1 MGIST
6 DVVVVG
12 GGASGLSAAFTA
24 RRRGASVVLVERR
37 RLGGD
42 CTWTGCVP
50 SKTLIE
56 QARKVHAG
64 RQMGL
69 EGEIDFA
76 AVMERVNERVLKV
89 SAEEDRP
96 ALEAQG
102 IRVLEG
108 QASFAGPRRL
118 LVDGTPLTGR
128 VIVLATGSTALV
140 PPVPGLRE
148 AEPLT
153 NDTVFDLRKLP
164 ERLVVMGGG
173 PIGLELAQA
182 FNRLGSQVTIVEGLD
197 RVANRE
203 EPETS
208 EAITQVLT
216 GEGVELVLGSF
227 VEEASRGTGGS
238 VTLRTSGGTGVIGD
252 ALLCAVG
259 RRPVTDGLEADR
271 GGVELDERG
280 FVKVDGKLRTTA
292 EGVYAAGDICGGLQF
307 THVGYAMGSLAVENG
322 LGKLPK
328 AFDDRVLPWVTFT
341 DPEIGRVGLT
351 EAEAYE
357 AHGESAKVAY
367 LPIAETDRAK
377 TSGEG
382 AGFVKMVAG
391 PHPVVRGLAGGQLL
405 GATVVCPAGGDVVH
419 ELALAMHTR
428 TITGRVAQ
436 AVHAYPSWSLAVR
449 ECAVQ
454 FFTEYKGRSARSARA
469 ANG

>member
-12 GGASGLSAAFTA
+12 GGAAGLAAALTA

-56 QARKVHAG
+56 QARKVHTA

-69 EGEIDFA
+69 YGPIDFG
-76 AVMERVNERVLKV
+76 AVMERVEERVLKV

-96 ALEAQG
+96 ALEALG

-108 QASFAGPRRL
+108 QAGFAGPKRL

-140 PPVPGLRE
+140 PPIPGLAE
-148 AEPLT
+148 AKPLT
-153 NDTVFDLRKLP
+153 NETIFDLRRLP
-164 ERLVVMGGG
+164 ARLAVMGGG

-182 FNRLGSQVTIVEGLD
+182 FCRLGSQVAIVEGLD
-197 RVANRE
+197 RVASRE

-208 EAITQVLT
+208 ETIARVLED
-216 GEGVELVLGSF
+216 EGVALLVGSL
-227 VEEASRGTGGS
+227 VDEVVHAPDGS
-238 VTLRTSGGTGVIGD
+238 VTLRIGDGTTMAVD

-259 RRPVTDGLEADR
+259 RGPVTDGLDPER
-271 GGVELDERG
+271 GGVALDARG
-280 FVKVDGKLRTTA
+280 FVKVDSKLRTTA
-292 EGVYAAGDICGGLQF
+292 EGVYAAGDICGGPQF
-307 THVGYAMGSLAVENG
+307 THASYAMGSLAVENG
-322 LGKLPK
+322 LGQVSKR
-328 AFDDRVLPWVTFT
+328 FDHRALPWVTFT
-341 DPEIGRVGLT
+341 DPEIGRVGMT
-351 EAEAYE
+351 EAEAYT
-357 AHGESAKVAY
+357 AYGERANVAY
-367 LPIAETDRAK
+367 LPIVETDRAK
-377 TSGEG
+377 TSGDV
-382 AGFVKMVAG
+382 AGFVKLIAG
-391 PHPVVRGLAGGQLL
+391 PRPIVGSLAGGQLL
-405 GATVVCPAGGDVVH
+405 GATVVCPTGGDAVH

-428 TITGRVAQ
+428 MITGRIAQ

-454 FFTEYKGRSARSARA
+454 FFTEYKNRRARSARA
-469 ANG
+469 LG